1 MTDCEVQKMDLP
13 RRKEKIMLYPMKGY
27 GQFCPVALAAEVFA
41 ERWTPLILRELLSGA
56 RRFADIHRGVPRISR
71 NLLCQR
77 LDTLAHIGIIER
89 KPLPRTRG
97 SEYHLT
103 QAGREFAPVVESLG
117 VWGYKWSSRDLRDEN
132 LDPDFLMW
140 VLHKLIRRENLP
152 DHRVVVFF
160 QFRQAPK
167 RRYWLVLNRTD
178 VDVCL
183 FDPGFGVD
191 LEVLSDL
198 RALADI
204 CLGHLRLRDA
214 VSRGWLMLS
223 GARHVCKDFSNWVSP
238 THFAAATAS

>member
-1 MTDCEVQKMDLP
+1 MTEREVQKMDLP
-13 RRKEKIMLYPMKGY
+13 HRKKKIMLYRMKGY

-56 RRFADIHRGVPRISR
+56 RRFANIHRGVPRISR

-89 KPLPRTRG
+89 KPLPQARG
-97 SEYHLT
+97 FEYHLT
-103 QAGREFAPVVESLG
+103 QAGREFAPVVHSLG
-117 VWGYKWSSRDLRDEN
+117 LWGYKWSSRDLRDEH

-140 VLHKLIRRENLP
+140 TLHKLVRRESLP

-167 RRYWLVLNRTD
+167 RRFWLVLNRSEI
-178 VDVCL
+178 DVCVV
-183 FDPGFGVD
+183 DPGFGVD
-191 LEVLSDL
+191 LEVLADL
-198 RALADI
+198 RALADV

-214 VSRGWLMLS
+214 VSRGWLALS
-223 GARHVCKDFSNWVSP
+223 GARHVCKDFSNWVGP
-238 THFAAATAS
+238 NPFVAAKAS